1 MCVCVTV
8 GTLLQ
13 EFRTSVTIE
22 TVSIIAPLCACA
34 CVCAR
39 ARERCSILFLSSGNK
54 KIKNDDNNEDDDEM
68 KSL

>member
-39 ARERCSILFLSSGNK
+39 ERCSILFLSSGNK